1 MSLFRRL
8 HFFEIFPIVNLVAI
22 ALIART
28 QAGVSILGMIVVITF
43 ALMPYAVIGM
53 LVRVFI
59 AAARK
64 DRAYFAIIRDWR
76 YHVETARL
84 VFATSLMINT
94 YGWIKLTVPLVHPRL
109 FDQQLWNLD
118 RRLFFGMSPNVFF
131 LELFRGPAM
140 LRAID
145 TSYAAIF
152 GVSIILALAYFF
164 SHPSRRVR
172 VAFANGNAAMW
183 ITGAWL
189 YMLIPSVGP
198 AYRFPDL
205 WFPYS
210 ASLQK
215 TQLLQAVL
223 MKNYL
228 NVHRWSQGVAIQ
240 EPIRIAYGIA
250 AFPSLHVGF
259 QTYVFLWLRR
269 LWTWGEVLFGFFVV
283 AIFLGSI
290 VTGWHYVIDG
300 LAAILLAWTCYALTS
315 RASRM
320 KRWFALFLSL
330 HARTR

>member
-1 MSLFRRL
+1 LRRL
-8 HFFEIFPIVNLVAI
+8 HFFELFPIVNLVAI

-53 LVRVFI
+53 LVRAFI

-76 YHVETARL
+76 YHVETLRL

-109 FDQQLWNLD
+109 YDQQLWNLD
-118 RRLFFGMSPNVFF
+118 RALFFGMSPNVFF
-131 LELFRGPAM
+131 LELFRAPSM

-145 TSYAAIF
+145 ISYAAIF
-152 GVSIILALAYFF
+152 GVSIILALGYFF

-205 WFPYS
+205 WFPYA

-283 AIFLGSI
+283 AIFLGSV
-290 VTGWHYVIDG
+290 VTGWHYAIDG

-320 KRWFALFLSL
+320 KRWFALFLSV